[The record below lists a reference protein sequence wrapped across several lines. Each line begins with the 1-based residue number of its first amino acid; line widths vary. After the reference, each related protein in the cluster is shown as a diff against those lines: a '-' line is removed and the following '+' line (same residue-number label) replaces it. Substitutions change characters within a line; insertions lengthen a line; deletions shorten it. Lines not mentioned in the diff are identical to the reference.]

1 MPDPTP
7 MVRLYNPTLQAWHD
21 VPDHPVVVQDFQDK
35 GWETPAESAARAEAE
50 AAELH
55 GKALNKA
62 LDQAGLSKSGTVA
75 EKQARLAEYEAAQT
89 AELIDGDTTTESEGE
104 QV

>member
-1 MPDPTP
+1 MPELTP

-21 VPDHPVVVQDFQDK
+21 VPDHPDVVQAFQDR

-55 GKALNKA
+55 GKALDAA
-62 LDQAGLSKSGTVA
+62 LDRAGLPKTGTVA
-75 EKQARLAEYEAAQT
+75 KKQERLAEYEAAQT

>member
-1 MPDPTP
+1 MPDQSP

-21 VPDHPVVVQDFQDK
+21 VPDNPGVVQDFQDR
-35 GWETPAESAARAEAE
+35 GWETPDESAARAEAE

-55 GKALNKA
+55 GKALDKA
-62 LDQAGLSKSGTVA
+62 LAQAGLSKSGTVA
-75 EKQARLAEYEAAQT
+75 EKQARLAEFEAAQT
-89 AELIDGDTTTESEGE
+89 AELLDGDTPNETEGE

>member
-21 VPDHPVVVQDFQDK
+21 VPDNPTVVQNFQDR

-55 GKALNKA
+55 GKALDKA
-62 LDQAGLSKSGTVA
+62 LVAAGLSKSGTVA
-75 EKQARLAEYEAAQT
+75 QKQERLAEYEAAQT
-89 AELIDGDTTTESEGE
+89 AELIDGDTPTDTEGD